1 MISNDERVKKDVV
14 DQLYWDSKVDS
25 SNVKV
30 EVSNGVVT
38 LSGTLPSLSICMA
51 AVEDADDVVGV
62 RSVINSLKVKTP
74 EMLLVATDEEI
85 KTIVESML
93 RWSHVIVSYDVDVTV
108 LMGEVTLEGSVSEYW
123 EKIKAE
129 KIALEAA
136 GTTKVINKLSV
147 VPTRKKE
154 DMEIAKDIMA
164 AFDRNV
170 NVDAG
175 WVGVK
180 VEDGKVTLSGNLPDK
195 RAYRAAHNVA
205 ASTSGVIDII
215 NDLQI
220 SPRKV

>member
-1 MISNDERVKKDVV
+1 
-14 DQLYWDSKVDS
+14 
-25 SNVKV
+25 
-30 EVSNGVVT
+30 
-38 LSGTLPSLSICMA
+38 MA
-51 AVEDADDVVGV
+51 AVEDAEDVVGV
-62 RSVINSLKVKTP
+62 RRVINQLRVRIP
-74 EMLLVATDEEI
+74 EMLQVPTDEEI

-93 RWSHVIVSYDVDVTV
+93 RWSHVIVSYDVDVSV
-108 LMGEVTLEGSVSEYW
+108 VMGEVTLEGSVSEYW

-154 DMEIAKDIMA
+154 DMEIAEDIMA

-170 NVDAG
+170 NVDAE
-175 WVGVK
+175 WVSVK